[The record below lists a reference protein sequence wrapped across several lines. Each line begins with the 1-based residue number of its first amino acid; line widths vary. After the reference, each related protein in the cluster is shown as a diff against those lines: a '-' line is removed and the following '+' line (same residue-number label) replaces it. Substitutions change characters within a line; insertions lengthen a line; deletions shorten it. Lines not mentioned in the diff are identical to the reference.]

1 MIRTTNGMS
10 HHRKSNGWHIE
21 KPFIQ
26 RPQVSEATLINGSLM
41 YVGVGK
47 DKGKIY
53 FKELFDKM
61 FSVVKGQIFPKY
73 YKGKIEDTYN
83 K

>member
-1 MIRTTNGMS
+1 MS
-10 HHRKSNGWHIE
+10 YHRKSNGWHPE

-26 RPQVSEATLINGSLM
+26 RPHVKLVNGM
-41 YVGVGK
+41 YIGIGK
-47 DKGKIY
+47 DKGKMYI
-53 FKELFDKM
+53 KDLFDKM